1 MGAGSTSELSDLHDE
16 HRSARKRKAILE
28 AATDVFLRN
37 GYLGPSMDEIAAVAH
52 VSKQTA
58 YKHFS
63 DKRSLFSEIVTSAV
77 DEAGDPV
84 HDEIVELEHS
94 TDVEADL
101 RRIAREL
108 LRRVMRPRILQLRR
122 LVIGE
127 AARFP
132 ELGRTFYEQGPG
144 RTMAALAEM
153 FERLAARGALRVDDP
168 VLAAAH
174 FNWLVMSIPLNQAML
189 LGEDQPATPAQ
200 LDRCADAG
208 VRAFVGAYG
217 QENQPRPSSSRR
229 ARPGGGRRG

>member
-1 MGAGSTSELSDLHDE
+1 MRAGPTPEPSELPDE
-16 HRSARKRKAILE
+16 RRSARKRRAILD

-37 GYLGPSMDEIAAVAH
+37 GYPGASMDEIAALAR

-63 DKRSLFSEIVTSAV
+63 DKRSLFSEIVSSAV

-84 HDEIVELEHS
+84 HDEIVELENS
-94 TDVEADL
+94 CDVEADL
-101 RRIAREL
+101 HHLARQL

-122 LVIGE
+122 LVISE
-127 AARFP
+127 AGRFP

-144 RTMAALAEM
+144 RTMAALAEV
-153 FERLAARGALRVDDP
+153 FERLAVRGALRLDDS

-200 LDRCADAG
+200 LDRYADAG
-208 VRAFVGAYG
+208 VRAFLGAYG
-217 QENQPRPSSSRR
+217 QAKRR
-229 ARPGGGRRG
+229 SAPTASAGQGG